1 MLYTVKYEGKKYAYD
16 SASGAVL
23 PINTLEFKMLN
34 AMVPPITPASLTS
47 LRYELAKFDSNDVSE
62 AFEKIYKLVEKNILY
77 AKDDSTVRLIAS
89 GEYACPND
97 ALASVLLEKAFAEK
111 DTLFFETIG
120 DGDFRK
126 TAIEIAMRM
135 GKKL

>member
-89 GEYACPND
+89 GDYACESD
-97 ALASVLLEKAFAEK
+97 ALAAFLLEKAFADK
-111 DTLFFETIG
+111 SVLRFETVGNG
-120 DGDFRK
+120 DYRK
-126 TAIEIAMRM
+126 IAAETAARM
-135 GKKL
+135 GKEL